1 MLKNSKINNRIL
13 LLFVLSV
20 ISLLK
25 ANSQETIK
33 GKIMD
38 KEGNPVFAVNV
49 ILKSNFSPLT
59 ISDLDGKFEFQ
70 KNKINQKDTILFSCM
85 GYNSVEKS
93 YNELNSGK
101 EIAITLKENEI
112 ALDEVT
118 VLGKQSI
125 SKEFS
130 VKELDRVSIYM
141 APASSGD
148 PLRAIT
154 LLPYS
159 TNTSESANPEI
170 RGSSSDYSRVI
181 VNNVPVY
188 KPVRNSQLNGIG
200 HFSLLNTD
208 LIGNQLVYAGNPPL
222 KFGNS
227 TSGLVE
233 VETIHRL
240 ETDSKLKFSSSL
252 ASVGLLYSQPLKE
265 KTSFIQ
271 LYGNF
276 QFSIGYT
283 SLNRKNLDYIKDF
296 RTYDV
301 GLNYRQELSKKTNI
315 NIYSYAV
322 KENYNADNVM
332 YNFCSNMYST
342 AKRNFNIININYR
355 YKNLYFSINNG
366 TNFAL
371 TKFVFGNYNITQKDL
386 QIYTSL
392 DSKIYLNSN
401 ISLQGG
407 VNHDHSKISFNNIL
421 PYYYYAMK
429 ETDLSYSFKNTE
441 RNNNIEAYLYGKIN
455 FNKGVIGFGLR
466 KNAPTK
472 KQDNYLSYQANV
484 RLNMNDNHSMIL
496 SGGKYNGYNIPN
508 YIIEDFSNVSSNQIS
523 LDYLYNKNNL
533 NITASAYYRKDK
545 QPVFYQETGG
555 VTPTIIETY
564 GVEFSLGYS
573 FSKFNVNASYVYL
586 FAEMNDGEKW
596 FDADNRMKY
605 IVKGSINYYNNKI
618 FNASINFIAR
628 PGLYYTPITSSV
640 FDEEANS
647 NKPLFGTLFSNQYN
661 SYSSVDLSINKIIS
675 WGKFKFTT
683 FASLTNILNT
693 SNREKATYNEDYSK
707 RSYWL
712 YQKRILYFGASIA
725 L

>member
-1 MLKNSKINNRIL
+1 MLKSSKIDNRL
-13 LLFVLSV
+13 LLLLTLSV
-20 ISLLK
+20 ISFLK

-33 GKIMD
+33 GKIRD
-38 KEGNPVFAVNV
+38 NESNPVFAVNV
-49 ILKSNFSPLT
+49 ILKSNFSPLA

-70 KNKINQKDTILFSCM
+70 KSKINQNDTILFSCM
-85 GYNSVEKS
+85 GYSSVEKS
-93 YNELNSGK
+93 YNELNSDK
-101 EIAITLKENEI
+101 EIVITLKGNEI
-112 ALDEVT
+112 TLDEVT
-118 VLGKQSI
+118 ILGKQSI

-130 VKELDRVSIYM
+130 VKELDPISIYM
-141 APASSGD
+141 IPASSGD

-181 VNNVPVY
+181 VNNVPIY

-208 LIGNQLVYAGNPPL
+208 LIGNQLVYASNPPL

-233 VETIHRL
+233 VETKNQL

-252 ASVGLLYSQPLKE
+252 ANIGLLYSQPLKE

-271 LYGNF
+271 LYSNF

-283 SLNRKNLDYIKDF
+283 SVNRKNLDYIKNF
-296 RTYDV
+296 NTYDV

-315 NIYSYAV
+315 NIYSYAL

-332 YNFCSNMYST
+332 YNFRNNMYST
-342 AKRNFNIININYR
+342 AKRNFNIINVIYR
-355 YKNLYFSINNG
+355 HKNLHFSINNG

-371 TKFVFGNYNITQKDL
+371 TKFIFGNYNITQRDL
-386 QIYTSL
+386 QIYTSM
-392 DSKIYLNSN
+392 DSKIYFNSN
-401 ISLQGG
+401 ISLQSGI
-407 VNHDHSKISFNNIL
+407 NHDHSKIRFNNTL

-441 RNNNIEAYLYGKIN
+441 RNDNIEAYLYGKIN
-455 FNKGVIGFGLR
+455 FNKGVIGLGLR
-466 KNAPTK
+466 KNVPNK
-472 KQDNYLSYQANV
+472 KQSDYLSYQTNI
-484 RLNMNDNHSMIL
+484 RLNINDNHSIIL
-496 SGGKYNGYNIPN
+496 SGGTYNGYNVPN
-508 YIIEDFSNVSSNQIS
+508 YIIEDFSHVSSSQAS
-523 LDYLYNKNNL
+523 LDYLYSKNNL
-533 NITASAYYRKDK
+533 NITTSIYYRKDK
-545 QPVFYQETGG
+545 QPVFYQKTGD
-555 VTPTIIETY
+555 VTPTKIKTY
-564 GVEFSLGYS
+564 GAEFSLSYS

-586 FAEMNDGEKW
+586 FAKMNDGEKW
-596 FDADNRMKY
+596 FDADNRMNY
-605 IVKGSINYYNNKI
+605 MVKGSIYYYNNKI

-640 FDEEANS
+640 FDKEANS
-647 NKPLFGTLFSNQYN
+647 SKPLFGTLFSDQYN
-661 SYSSVDLSINKIIS
+661 SYSSIDLSINKIIS
-675 WGKFKFTT
+675 CGKFRFTT

-693 SNREKATYNEDYSK
+693 SNQEKVIYNEDYSK
-707 RSYWL
+707 RNYWL
-712 YQKRILYFGASIA
+712 YQKRILYFGISIA